1 VHGDAIMRFPG
12 SRARV
17 EAAPHKKHEQKGA
30 VSCPSA

>member
-17 EAAPHKKHEQKGA
+17 EAAPHEKHEQKGA
-30 VSCPSA
+30 SA